1 MKIEMTDLSPVKK
14 SLSFEVGPDEVAKE
28 TDEVVRRLAA
38 RVRVPGFRP
47 GKVPHGVVRT
57 RFAKEVEEDVRDR
70 LIARLHAEAA
80 KEKGLK
86 PLGEPVLD
94 QLSHDRDGPLTFRTT
109 FEITP
114 TIEPK
119 GYRGVEAR
127 EPSAAVG
134 EADVDRALEEL
145 RQAQARLVA
154 EEGRVAAAGDVI
166 VVDVEGTPEDG
177 EPFRRER
184 TLIELGA
191 TDNLPEFNERIHG
204 AAAGAELAFP
214 VAYPKEYDNA
224 SLAGK
229 TVGYRLKVHEV
240 KRREIPALD
249 DDFAR
254 DLGDFEDLGALRKRV
269 LEDLGERRRH
279 EVRSAVRQAV
289 LDKILLENPAAL
301 PDVLVEEEIHHRLED
316 FVRTLMLQGVDPSKI
331 KVDWKEI
338 RDRQEAPSRKTVHAR
353 LVLDAIATRES
364 IEVERK
370 DVDARIAREAERLGE
385 PPDEVR
391 KRLAKSGGIEAL
403 QDQLVRE
410 KTLDFLT
417 SVANIQREE

>member
-1 MKIEMTDLSPVKK
+1 MKVELTDLSPVKK
-14 SLSFEVGPDEVAKE
+14 SLSFEVGPDEIAKE
-28 TDEVVRRLAA
+28 TDDVVRRFAA

-47 GKVPHGVVRT
+47 GKVPLGVVRT

-70 LIARLHAEAA
+70 LIARLYAEAA
-80 KEKGLK
+80 QEKGLK

-109 FEITP
+109 FDVAP
-114 TIEPK
+114 AIEPK

-127 EPSAAVG
+127 ETSAAVG
-134 EADVDRALEEL
+134 EADVDQALEEL
-145 RQAQARLVA
+145 RQSQVRLVA
-154 EEGRVAAAGDVI
+154 EEGRVGATGDVI
-166 VVDVEGTPEDG
+166 VVDIEGVPEEG

-184 TLIELGA
+184 TLIEVGA

-214 VAYPKEYDNA
+214 VAYPKEYDNP

-229 TVGYRLKVHEV
+229 TVRYHLKVHEV

-249 DDFAR
+249 DDLAR
-254 DLGDFEDLGALRKRV
+254 DLGDFENLGALRKRV

-279 EVRSAVRQAV
+279 EARSAVRQAV
-289 LDKILLENPAAL
+289 LDKILLENPAVL

-353 LVLDAIATRES
+353 LVLDAIAARES
-364 IEVERK
+364 IAVERK
-370 DVDARIAREAERLGE
+370 DVEARIASEAERIGE
-385 PPDEVR
+385 PMDSVR
-391 KRLAKSGGIEAL
+391 KRLAKAGGIEAL

-417 SVANIQREE
+417 SVANIEREG